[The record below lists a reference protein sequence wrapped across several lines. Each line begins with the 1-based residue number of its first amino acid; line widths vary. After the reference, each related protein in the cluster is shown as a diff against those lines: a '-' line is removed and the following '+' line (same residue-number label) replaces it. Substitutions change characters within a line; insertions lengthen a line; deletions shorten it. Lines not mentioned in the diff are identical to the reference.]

1 MKRANKIDRYR
12 PSLRDVY
19 NHSMRPFTPDEV
31 VAFKMWK
38 SLYDKYESM
47 KENFNHEDVDA
58 ALIYFDLNTKA
69 GPKIGI
75 TRRDRLARH
84 RLLNIDVPQ
93 DVVDMI
99 EGVDWVGDYVY
110 GERPPYYM
118 SRLIEAARITA

>member
-1 MKRANKIDRYR
+1 MKRAAKIDRDL

-19 NHSMRPFTPDEV
+19 NHSRRSFTPDEAA
-31 VAFKMWK
+31 AFKMWK

-99 EGVDWVGDYVY
+99 EGVDWIGDYVY

>member
-1 MKRANKIDRYR
+1 MKRATKVDRDL

-19 NHSMRPFTPDEV
+19 NQSKRSFTPDETG
-31 VAFKMWK
+31 AFRMWK
-38 SLYDKYESM
+38 SLYEKYESM
-47 KENFNHEDVDA
+47 KENFNYDDVDA

-99 EGVDWVGDYVY
+99 EGVDWIGDYVY

-118 SRLIEAARITA
+118 SRLIAAART

>member
-1 MKRANKIDRYR
+1 
-12 PSLRDVY
+12 
-19 NHSMRPFTPDEV
+19 
-31 VAFKMWK
+31 MWK
-38 SLYDKYESM
+38 SLYAKYESM

-110 GERPPYYM
+110 GERPPFYM
-118 SRLIEAARITA
+118 SRLIEAARITAW

>member
-1 MKRANKIDRYR
+1 MKRATKVNRDLPTFK
-12 PSLRDVY
+12 DVY
-19 NHSMRPFTPDEV
+19 NHNKKSFTPDEAI
-31 VAFKMWK
+31 AFKMCK
-38 SLYDKYESM
+38 SLNDKYESM
-47 KENFNHEDVDA
+47 KENFIDRDVDA
-58 ALIYFDLNTKA
+58 ANKYFDFNTKV

-99 EGVDWVGDYVY
+99 DGVDWIGDYVY

-118 SRLIEAARITA
+118 SRLIEATKV

>member
-1 MKRANKIDRYR
+1 MKRATKVDRDL

-19 NHSMRPFTPDEV
+19 NQSKRSFTPDEA
-31 VAFKMWK
+31 VAFRMWK
-38 SLYDKYESM
+38 SLYEKYESI
-47 KENFNHEDVDA
+47 KENFNYDDVDA

-99 EGVDWVGDYVY
+99 EGVDWIGDYVY

-118 SRLIEAARITA
+118 SRLIEAART